1 LHHITSLNPPP
12 QNSSRIRSKRGSRKN
27 IPELFIL
34 NDMVQEE
41 FCMGVGSNCHSSTQS
56 HIWFCCEWANQKNDP
71 KM

>member
-1 LHHITSLNPPP
+1 
-12 QNSSRIRSKRGSRKN
+12 
-27 IPELFIL
+27 
-34 NDMVQEE
+34 MVQEE